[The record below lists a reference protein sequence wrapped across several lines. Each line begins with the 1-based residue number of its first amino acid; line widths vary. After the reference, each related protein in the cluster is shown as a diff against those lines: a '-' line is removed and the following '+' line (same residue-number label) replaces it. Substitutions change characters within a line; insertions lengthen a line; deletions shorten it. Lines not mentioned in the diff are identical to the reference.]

1 MAFGSAARTAVFAA
15 TLSLAIAPAMA
26 VQPSVT
32 SPRHSPRAHRT
43 GAADVEAQ
51 GISSSNK
58 EVVIA
63 VNGPISFV
71 AKSALALAN
80 VANESATGEAGS
92 FFPWL
97 LTQAAVVGIIYYL
110 HSQKRNTEI
119 GVGSILCAICCCPGG
134 CIALFMPIDQGALVG
149 EAVKVDG

>member
-110 HSQKRNTEI
+110 HSQKRNTESASEASFALYA
-119 GVGSILCAICCCPGG
+119 VARAVASHCSCPSTKGPLL
-134 CIALFMPIDQGALVG
+134 ARL
-149 EAVKVDG
+149 